1 MNQKWKKV
9 TAEVVCAALV
19 VAGVGT
25 TVFAVN
31 NDKNADAKQETAAV
45 SETSG
50 KKIPGGAALDET
62 VYVLADADG
71 SVKKCIVSDWV
82 DGTDKD
88 DYTQQETQQKPPVEM
103 SVKYLLDGVETA
115 PDQMAGKSGKVKI
128 RFDYTNNQTETV
140 KINGKQETMHV
151 PFAALTGILLDNN
164 VFTNVRVTNGRV
176 VNDGDRTLIVGIAL
190 PGLTDNLKLE
200 NEDVELPEYIEV
212 SADVQNFEM
221 ANTMTL
227 VTNMVFN
234 EIDTDKLDSAD
245 GLKDAIGKMTD
256 AMSQLMG
263 GSNQLY
269 DGLSTLYEKSTQLA
283 DGTGKLAAGASQLQN
298 GAAQLNGGAQQ
309 LAGGS
314 TQLVE
319 GLDMLAANND
329 ALNAGAGQIFDAL
342 LSVADTQ
349 LAEAGLAIPALSSDN
364 YAEILNGV
372 IASLDETN
380 VAAQAQQQAR
390 AAVTQAVEAKRGE
403 VVAAVTDAV
412 KAQVAQGVTE
422 AVQQGVFE
430 KVLAAMGM
438 TPEQYQQGVEAGVIT
453 AEQQAAVQAALDG
466 QMASEEVQGLIA
478 ANVEA
483 KMQSEEMQGLIAAKT
498 EEQVAALIEQNM
510 NSPEVQAKIT
520 AALEQARSGAAK
532 VSALKEQLDSVSTFY
547 TGLTTYTAGVAT
559 AKSGAHQLNG
569 GIAELN
575 KGAAQLVS
583 GANALAD
590 GANTLNGNMPALLDG
605 VAQLRDGDKKL
616 VDGLQEFNK
625 QGIQK
630 LANLVDG
637 DLDEMAQRLKTS
649 IDISKQ
655 YRSFTD
661 AKGADDSQV
670 KFIYRTDSI
679 G

>member
-1 MNQKWKKV
+1 MNQKWKKL

-31 NDKNADAKQETAAV
+31 NEKNTDQKQDNASVSATSDKKSGSTAF
-45 SETSG
+45 
-50 KKIPGGAALDET
+50 DET
-62 VYVLADADG
+62 VYVLAGADG
-71 SVKKCIVSDWV
+71 SMKKCIVSDWV
-82 DGTDKD
+82 DGPDKD
-88 DYTQQETQQKPPVEM
+88 DYIQNESTQTPPVEM
-103 SVKYLLDGVETA
+103 SVKYMLDGVETA

-128 RFDYTNNQTETV
+128 RFDYKNNKTETV
-140 KINGKQETMHV
+140 KINGKQETLHV

-164 VFTNVRVTNGRV
+164 VFTNVRVTNGRL

-190 PGLTDNLKLE
+190 PGMTDNLKLE
-200 NEDVELPEYIEV
+200 SDEVELPEYVEIT
-212 SADVQNFEM
+212 ADVQNFEL

-269 DGLSTLYEKSTQLA
+269 DGLTTLYEKCTLLA
-283 DGTGKLAAGASQLQN
+283 DGSGKLASGASQLQD

-314 TQLVE
+314 KQLVN
-319 GLDMLAANND
+319 GLDLLVANND
-329 ALNAGAGQIFDAL
+329 ALNGGAGQIFDAL
-342 LSVADTQ
+342 LSVANGQ
-349 LAEAGLAIPALSSDN
+349 LAEAGLSIPALNRDN
-364 YAEILNGV
+364 YVEILNGV

-412 KAQVAQGVTE
+412 KVQVTQGVTE
-422 AVQQGVFE
+422 AVQQGVFA
-430 KVLAAMGM
+430 KVLEAMGM
-438 TPEQYQQGVEAGVIT
+438 TPEQYQQGMEAGAIT
-453 AEQQAAVQAALDG
+453 AEQQAQIKAAVDG
-466 QMASEEVQGLIA
+466 QMASAEVQGLIA
-478 ANVEA
+478 TNVDA
-483 KMQSEEMQGLIAAKT
+483 KMQSEEIQGLIQAKT

-547 TGLTTYTAGVAT
+547 NGLTTYTAGVA
-559 AKSGAHQLNG
+559 AANSGAHQLND
-569 GIAELN
+569 GIVVLN
-575 KGAAQLVS
+575 DGAAKLAG
-583 GANALAD
+583 GAHELAG
-590 GANTLNGNMPALLDG
+590 GANTLNSNMPALLDG
-605 VAQLRDGDKKL
+605 VSQLRDGNKKL
-616 VDGLQEFNK
+616 VDGLQEFNH
-625 QGIQK
+625 QGIEK
-630 LANLVDG
+630 LANAING
-637 DLDEMAQRLKTS
+637 DLENVAERLKTS
-649 IDISKQ
+649 IEISQK

-661 AKGADDSQV
+661 ENSADDSQV

>member
-9 TAEVVCAALV
+9 TAEAVCAALV

-25 TVFAVN
+25 TVFAVS
-31 NDKNADAKQETAAV
+31 NDKNADTKQETAAV
-45 SETSG
+45 SETAE
-50 KKIPGGAALDET
+50 KQIPGGAALDET

-88 DYTQQETQQKPPVEM
+88 DYTQQETQQTPPVEM

-115 PDQMAGKSGKVKI
+115 PDQMVGKSGKVKML
-128 RFDYTNNQTETV
+128 FTYTNNQTETV
-140 KINGKQETMHV
+140 KIDGKQETFHI
-151 PFAALTGILLDNN
+151 PFAALTGMLLDNN
-164 VFTNVRVTNGRV
+164 VFTNVRVTNGRL
-176 VNDGDRTLIVGIAL
+176 VNDGDHTLIVGLAL
-190 PGLTDNLKLE
+190 PGLNENLKLE
-200 NEDVELPEYIEV
+200 NQEIELPEYIEV

-234 EIDTDKLDSAD
+234 EIDTDTLDSAD
-245 GLKDAIGKMTD
+245 GLKNAVGKMTD

-269 DGLSTLYEKSTQLA
+269 DGLTTLYEKSTQLA
-283 DGTGKLAAGASQLQN
+283 DGTGKLAAGASQLQD
-298 GAAQLNGGAQQ
+298 GASKLNGGAQQ

-314 TQLVE
+314 NQLVE
-319 GLDMLAANND
+319 GLDLLVANND

-342 LSVADTQ
+342 LSAANTQ
-349 LAEAGLAIPALSSDN
+349 LAEAGLSIPALSRDN

-380 VAAQAQQQAR
+380 VAAQAQEQAR

-403 VVAAVTDAV
+403 VVAAVTEAV
-412 KAQVAQGVTE
+412 KAQVTQGVTE
-422 AVQQGVFE
+422 AVQQGVFA
-430 KVLAAMGM
+430 KVLEAMGM

-453 AEQQAAVQAALDG
+453 SEQQAAVQAALDS
-466 QMASEEVQGLIA
+466 QMASEAVQGMIA
-478 ANVEA
+478 ANVET
-483 KMQSEEMQGLIAAKT
+483 KMQSEEIQGMIAAKT
-498 EEQVAALIEQNM
+498 DEKIAELIEQNM

-532 VSALKEQLDSVSTFY
+532 VSGLKEQLDSVSTFY

-569 GIAELN
+569 GIADLN
-575 KGAAQLVS
+575 KGTTQLVS
-583 GANALAD
+583 GANELA
-590 GANTLNGNMPALLDG
+590 GGINTLNGNVPALLDG
-605 VAQLRDGDKKL
+605 VSKLRDGNKKL

-630 LANLVDG
+630 LANVVDG
-637 DLDEMAQRLKTS
+637 DLDAIAQRLKAS
-649 IDISKQ
+649 LEISKQ

-661 AKGADDSQV
+661 AKGTEDSQV